1 LSGFNNLKEYK
12 KMGYLEIL
20 VALAPGMLT
29 AVLGLVVTLWEPMK
43 MRLKEYREVPEMV
56 ERVREIAHDLSLLG
70 SGAAAYIGYRDE
82 DIVLIAFTFAWFVA
96 FSTIANRAALW
107 ATELRERDEVKAHR
121 KMAGTVRSIA
131 RDVVRA
137 ELERSKKDI

>member
-1 LSGFNNLKEYK
+1 
-12 KMGYLEIL
+12 MGNLEIL
-20 VALAPGMLT
+20 AALAPGVLT
-29 AVLGLVVTLWEPMK
+29 AVLGLVVTLWEPIK
-43 MRLKEYREVPEMV
+43 MRLQEYREVPELM

-82 DIVLIAFTFAWFVA
+82 DIVLIAFTVAWFA
-96 FSTIANRAALW
+96 TFSTFANKAAIRAGN
-107 ATELRERDEVKAHR
+107 LRERDEMKAHR

-137 ELERSKKDI
+137 ELERSNKDI

>member
-1 LSGFNNLKEYK
+1 
-12 KMGYLEIL
+12 MGYLEIL
-20 VALAPGMLT
+20 AALAPGMLT

-43 MRLKEYREVPEMV
+43 MRLQEYREVPELM

-82 DIVLIAFTFAWFVA
+82 DIVLIAFTFAWFVT
-96 FSTIANRAALW
+96 FSTFANKAALR
-107 ATELRERDEVKAHR
+107 AGKLRERDEMKAHR

-137 ELERSKKDI
+137 ELERSNKDI